1 MSRNVNQLRR
11 VFWDSLFHLIP
22 WDRLG
27 IGIELPG
34 AAEYGNSPTL
44 LWVISFL
51 IKAHC
56 CNPQKLRGFVAFSCS
71 FLFFAYLCFY
81 FFFYTIINYYC
92 GPVYAEVEMHNSEV
106 ILTLKYGQGA
116 EHHTR
121 AAPTFRQIHNS
132 VSLVIF
138 LFHLQNMFSFH
149 FSSTIQWDL

>member
-1 MSRNVNQLRR
+1 MGFIVSS
-11 VFWDSLFHLIP
+11 DS
-22 WDRLG
+22 LG

-56 CNPQKLRGFVAFSCS
+56 CNPQKLRGLLLFACR
-71 FLFFAYLCFY
+71 FLFFLLCGFI
-81 FFFYTIINYYC
+81 FFSYKIVNYYC
-92 GPVYAEVEMHNSEV
+92 GPVYAEVEMDQSEV

-132 VSLVIF
+132 VSFVIF
-138 LFHLQNMFSFH
+138 LFHL
-149 FSSTIQWDL
+149 